1 MSPSSRLFG
10 TDGIRAPF
18 GTPPLDH
25 RTISALAHALGARLH
40 AARGNGAAP
49 IVVLGGDTRKSTPEI
64 SGWLASGLVPEGVEV
79 RYEEDIP
86 TPGIAYLVR
95 RHGAACGIAVSASHN
110 PVPDNGVKLFDG
122 LGFKWTEEAEA
133 ELESELLAIRDAPG
147 FASGLASGL
156 TSGLTSNTAATPL
169 TRHKGLALE
178 YFEALFASLP
188 GEQPL
193 AGLKLAIDCG
203 NGAASAYGDPLFN
216 ALGATVHAMNAEP
229 NGTNINA
236 GCGSTHPEGLAA
248 RVLAIG
254 ADLGLAFD
262 GDADRC
268 LLIDEQGVVRDGD
281 AILYLW
287 ARALAATDRLPG
299 RKIVATSMSNLGLV
313 RALAREGIEVVRC
326 GVGDRQVVAAMKAQ
340 GIVLGGEQSGHIVH
354 LGLASTGDGLLTAL
368 RMAAL
373 CAQSGEPLSQ
383 MLAGF
388 RRYPQILSNIPVRE
402 KRAFTDLPRVAAA
415 ALRVEEQL
423 GADGRLVLRYSG
435 TEPLAR
441 IMIEGADQAEITA
454 LASEIAAEIRSAIG
468 V

>member
-18 GTPPLDH
+18 GTPPLD
-25 RTISALAHALGARLH
+25 RPTISALAHALGRRLR
-40 AARGNGAAP
+40 AARGNGSAP
-49 IVVLGGDTRKSTPEI
+49 IVILGGDTRASTPEI
-64 SGWLASGLVPEGVEV
+64 CGWLVSGLVPEGVEV
-79 RYEEDIP
+79 RYEEKIP

-122 LGFKWTEEAEA
+122 EGFKWTEEAEA
-133 ELESELLAIRDAPG
+133 ELESELLAIREAPG
-147 FASGLASGL
+147 FAPAAVSPPKRYRGLS
-156 TSGLTSNTAATPL
+156 
-169 TRHKGLALE
+169 LE
-178 YFEALFASLP
+178 YYEALFAILP
-188 GEQPL
+188 GKNPL
-193 AGLKLAIDCG
+193 TGLKLAIDCG
-203 NGAASAYGDPLFN
+203 NGAASVYGKTLFD
-216 ALGATVHAMNAEP
+216 ALGATVHAIHDWP

-236 GCGSTHPEGLAA
+236 GCGSTHPEVVAA
-248 RVLAIG
+248 KVLEIG
-254 ADLGLAFD
+254 ADLGVTFD

-268 LLIDEQGVVRDGD
+268 ILVDERGEVRDGD

-287 ARALAATDRLPG
+287 ARGLAAKGALPG

-313 RALAREGIEVVRC
+313 RALARDGIEVVRC
-326 GVGDRQVVAAMKAQ
+326 DVGDRQVVGAMKAE

-354 LGLASTGDGLLTAL
+354 LGLASTGDGLITAL
-368 RMAAL
+368 QMAAL
-373 CAQSGEPLSQ
+373 RAQAGEPLSD

-402 KRAFTDLPRVAAA
+402 KKPFADLPGVAAA
-415 ALRVEEQL
+415 AARVERTL
-423 GADGRLVLRYSG
+423 GDDGRLVLRYSG

-441 IMIEGADQAEITA
+441 IMIEGADQGEITA
-454 LASEIAAEIRSAIG
+454 LAGEIAVEIRGAIG

>member
-18 GTPPLDH
+18 GVPPLDQ
-25 RTISALAHALGARLH
+25 RTISALAHALGAKLR

-49 IVVLGGDTRKSTPEI
+49 IVILGGDTRESTPEI
-64 SGWLASGLVPEGVEV
+64 GGWLVSGLVPEGVEV
-79 RYEEDIP
+79 RYEENIP

-95 RHGAACGIAVSASHN
+95 RHRAACGIAVSASHN

-122 LGFKWTEEAEA
+122 EGFKWTEEAEA

-147 FASGLASGL
+147 FAPNAASR
-156 TSGLTSNTAATPL
+156 PK
-169 TRHKGLALE
+169 RYKGLVYE
-178 YFEALFASLP
+178 YLDALFGNLP
-188 GEQPL
+188 RKKPL

-203 NGAASAYGDPLFN
+203 NGAASDFAHPLFN
-216 ALGATVHAMNAEP
+216 SMGATVQVMNDRP

-236 GCGSTHPEGLAA
+236 GCGSTHPEVVAA
-248 RVLAIG
+248 RVLEIG
-254 ADLGLAFD
+254 ADLGLTFD

-268 LLIDEQGVVRDGD
+268 ILVDERGEMRDGD

-287 ARALAATDRLPG
+287 ARDLAAKGELPQ

-313 RALAREGIEVVRC
+313 RALKNEGIEVVRC
-326 GVGDRQVVAAMKAQ
+326 DVGDRQVVAAMKAE

-368 RMAAL
+368 HMAMLRAK
-373 CAQSGEPLSQ
+373 AGEPLSQ

-402 KRAFTDLPRVAAA
+402 KRAFADLPRVAAA
-415 ALRVEEQL
+415 AARVEQKL
-423 GADGRLVLRYSG
+423 GDDGRLVLRYSG

-441 IMIEGADQAEITA
+441 IMIEGADQTEITA
-454 LASEIAAEIRSAIG
+454 LAGEIAAEIRGAIG
-468 V
+468 A